1 MHLTPLI
8 IVKFARHV
16 KVLAFILGLSPGGQY
31 AMESSA
37 SRRMDVSAWDKD
49 DMRRPDPGPCWSAIA
64 VGLPDHLIGV
74 GEQRRRH
81 HGQ

>member
-8 IVKFARHV
+8 IFKFARHV
-16 KVLAFILGLSPGGQY
+16 KVLACILGFLPGGQY
-31 AMESSA
+31 APASST
-37 SRRMDVSAWDKD
+37 SRRMELSAWDQED
-49 DMRRPDPGPCWSAIA
+49 VRRPDPGPCWSAIA

>member
-31 AMESSA
+31 APESSA
-37 SRRMDVSAWDKD
+37 SRRMDVS
-49 DMRRPDPGPCWSAIA
+49 
-64 VGLPDHLIGV
+64 
-74 GEQRRRH
+74 
-81 HGQ
+81 